1 MRAAKMSFDQK
12 PKRTKAAAGQESDV
26 EGEEVDDIRGEL
38 VSQAYTGPA
47 QEEEKESGSGM
58 SWTAI
63 IIFLV
68 ACALGGIGGAMLP
81 HFIGG

>member
-1 MRAAKMSFDQK
+1 MSFDQK
-12 PKRTKAAAGQESDV
+12 PNRTKAAASQESDV
-26 EGEEVDDIRGEL
+26 VEGEESDDIRGEL
-38 VSQAYTGPA
+38 VSQAYTAPT
-47 QEEEKESGSGM
+47 QKEEKESGSGM

-68 ACALGGIGGAMLP
+68 ACALGGIGGALLP